1 MSCKPIYLIG
11 SPNPYVFGR
20 KLPTVKEVMAVFFH
34 HHLVLKETIN
44 TSTVNTIIK
53 VEKQWHSAGLPI
65 CARQNAVKKLR
76 SLHCKWK
83 SLQKS
88 RNNKNSLT
96 QIKNQSLF
104 QNKLSELFDI
114 TDQKSLESLNYEKK
128 KNLEGQKSSNRRGI
142 INLSSQPDTES
153 EVMIIDEIS
162 KYYIL

>member
-11 SPNPYVFGR
+11 SPNPNVFGR

-65 CARQNAVKKLR
+65 CPRQNAVKKLR

-83 SLQKS
+83 SLQKVE
-88 RNNKNSLT
+88 T
-96 QIKNQSLF
+96 IK
-104 QNKLSELFDI
+104 
-114 TDQKSLESLNYEKK
+114 TH
-128 KNLEGQKSSNRRGI
+128 
-142 INLSSQPDTES
+142 
-153 EVMIIDEIS
+153 
-162 KYYIL
+162 